1 MFYAEDNLDAR
12 EKELMFEQVSQE
24 ERRHEKV
31 KRKEKYSKKYLSQ
44 IIKEE
49 KPKFANNNLILAPVG
64 SGKSHLI
71 ENMLIPDNY
80 DKKIIYLTS
89 NTALKDS
96 VCPNDNETRNV
107 LSDKGV
113 SLGFFTSGNK
123 EKIGNVPYSVHVMT
137 YSEFGERI
145 HHPSEEVVEDVE
157 IIFCDEIHSL
167 PKYFEYDNSYKLGM
181 ALNWLLKRHEN
192 IKIFYFTAT
201 EDSIV
206 NLEEKRPGYF
216 DNVVTFNY
224 LNHPQIRK
232 YVSNSTYY
240 ITHIAQLREHLR
252 AKKESFDYYGYK
264 SLAFTRL
271 ISEQKKIEEIAKEEG
286 FKPIVLW
293 SINNTEFKMSEE
305 QLNVRKAI
313 LNTGLI
319 PEPYNLLI
327 INGAMQEGWN
337 LYDDKVTLAILDTV
351 DITEQVQALGRI
363 RKDIDL
369 VIKRTKDESLIV
381 KEIKVPESYLNKYLT
396 TSDKNDLCE
405 ELNIINDRGT
415 LKRWVSI
422 KGILK
427 ELGYKIEEESI
438 RVDGK
443 QMRVSTIIAPEEN

>member
-1 MFYAEDNLDAR
+1 M
-12 EKELMFEQVSQE
+12 EK
-24 ERRHEKV
+24 R
-31 KRKEKYSKKYLSQ
+31 
-44 IIKEE
+44 
-49 KPKFANNNLILAPVG
+49 
-64 SGKSHLI
+64 
-71 ENMLIPDNY
+71 
-80 DKKIIYLTS
+80 
-89 NTALKDS
+89 
-96 VCPNDNETRNV
+96 
-107 LSDKGV
+107 
-113 SLGFFTSGNK
+113 
-123 EKIGNVPYSVHVMT
+123 
-137 YSEFGERI
+137 
-145 HHPSEEVVEDVE
+145 
-157 IIFCDEIHSL
+157 
-167 PKYFEYDNSYKLGM
+167 
-181 ALNWLLKRHEN
+181 
-192 IKIFYFTAT
+192 
-201 EDSIV
+201 
-206 NLEEKRPGYF
+206 RPGYF
-216 DNVVTFNY
+216 DNVTVFNY
-224 LNHPQIRK
+224 LNHPEIRK
-232 YVSNSTYY
+232 YVANTTHY
-240 ITHIAQLREHLR
+240 ITHIAQLREHLKS
-252 AKKESFDYYGYK
+252 KKESFDYYGYK

-286 FKPIVLW
+286 FKPIALW
-293 SINNTEFKMSEE
+293 SVNNDELEMNEE

-381 KEIKVPESYLNKYLT
+381 KEIRVPESYLNKYLT

-422 KGILK
+422 KGILEK
-427 ELGYKIEEESI
+427 SGYKIEEGAI